1 MGLVALLFLLPLLNV
16 LACSF
21 SSPEKVVAGEVGL
34 FPVEFNVRGYQEV
47 FANDSL
53 MRGFLNTLF
62 YTFLGT
68 VIQVTLQM
76 LCAYPLSRPDFKG
89 RKFLNIFLT
98 LTMFVSG
105 GMIPTYLLI
114 SNLGMLDTIWAII
127 IPGCVSVFNIIVIR
141 TYMQNSIPAELQEAA
156 RIDGC
161 GDFQI
166 FLRVVLPLCRPILFV
181 MVLYAIVGYWNNY
194 FNALLYIQSTD
205 LYPLQRVLQDMLVT
219 NSGSLGAG
227 DPNLQEQ
234 LKYVTIVVS
243 SLPLLIIYPFFQKYF
258 EKGVTIGEHTIDFKA
273 GYRRLPILEAIR
285 EYAGVD
291 VKGMDEDQL
300 RETCKKLG
308 VEIDPSMGKGKL
320 IDAIFGAY
328 AEDKLIE
335 PTFIT
340 DYPVEMSP
348 LTKRHRDDDTLT
360 ERFELFVCGKE
371 LANAYSELNDPIDQ
385 LERFEEQARLKSKG
399 DDEAMFIDY
408 DFVRALEY
416 GMPPTSGLGMGID
429 RLTMF
434 MTGQTTIQDVLFFPQ
449 MRPEKIVKAS
459 E

>member
-1 MGLVALLFLLPLLNV
+1 MKRWNREKIFDVAIAIIMGLVALLFLLPLLNV

-21 SSPEKVVAGEVGL
+21 SSPERVVAGEVGL
-34 FPVEFNVRGYQEV
+34 FPVEFTVRGYQEV

-76 LCAYPLSRPDFKG
+76 RCAYPLSRPDFKG

-114 SNLGMLDTIWAII
+114 SNLRMLDTIWAII

-194 FNALLYIQSTD
+194 FNALLYIQSSD

-258 EKGVTIGEHTIDFKA
+258 EKGVVMG
-273 GYRRLPILEAIR
+273 G
-285 EYAGVD
+285 
-291 VKGMDEDQL
+291 VKG
-300 RETCKKLG
+300 
-308 VEIDPSMGKGKL
+308 
-320 IDAIFGAY
+320 
-328 AEDKLIE
+328 
-335 PTFIT
+335 
-340 DYPVEMSP
+340 
-348 LTKRHRDDDTLT
+348 
-360 ERFELFVCGKE
+360 
-371 LANAYSELNDPIDQ
+371 
-385 LERFEEQARLKSKG
+385 
-399 DDEAMFIDY
+399 
-408 DFVRALEY
+408 
-416 GMPPTSGLGMGID
+416 
-429 RLTMF
+429 
-434 MTGQTTIQDVLFFPQ
+434 
-449 MRPEKIVKAS
+449 
-459 E
+459 

>member
-1 MGLVALLFLLPLLNV
+1 MKRWNREKIFDVAIAIIMGLVALLFLLPLLNV

-21 SSPEKVVAGEVGL
+21 SSPERVVAGEVGL

-258 EKGVTIGEHTIDFKA
+258 EKGVVMG
-273 GYRRLPILEAIR
+273 G
-285 EYAGVD
+285 
-291 VKGMDEDQL
+291 VKG
-300 RETCKKLG
+300 
-308 VEIDPSMGKGKL
+308 
-320 IDAIFGAY
+320 
-328 AEDKLIE
+328 
-335 PTFIT
+335 
-340 DYPVEMSP
+340 
-348 LTKRHRDDDTLT
+348 
-360 ERFELFVCGKE
+360 
-371 LANAYSELNDPIDQ
+371 
-385 LERFEEQARLKSKG
+385 
-399 DDEAMFIDY
+399 
-408 DFVRALEY
+408 
-416 GMPPTSGLGMGID
+416 
-429 RLTMF
+429 
-434 MTGQTTIQDVLFFPQ
+434 
-449 MRPEKIVKAS
+449 
-459 E
+459 

>member
-1 MGLVALLFLLPLLNV
+1 MKRWNREKIFDVVITVIMLLVALAFLLPLLNV

-34 FPVEFNVRGYQEV
+34 FPVEFTVRGYQEV
-47 FANDSL
+47 FANNSL

-98 LTMFVSG
+98 LTMFISG

-243 SLPLLIIYPFFQKYF
+243 SLPLLVIYPFFQKYF
-258 EKGVTIGEHTIDFKA
+258 EKGVVMG
-273 GYRRLPILEAIR
+273 G
-285 EYAGVD
+285 
-291 VKGMDEDQL
+291 VKG
-300 RETCKKLG
+300 
-308 VEIDPSMGKGKL
+308 
-320 IDAIFGAY
+320 
-328 AEDKLIE
+328 
-335 PTFIT
+335 
-340 DYPVEMSP
+340 
-348 LTKRHRDDDTLT
+348 
-360 ERFELFVCGKE
+360 
-371 LANAYSELNDPIDQ
+371 
-385 LERFEEQARLKSKG
+385 
-399 DDEAMFIDY
+399 
-408 DFVRALEY
+408 
-416 GMPPTSGLGMGID
+416 
-429 RLTMF
+429 
-434 MTGQTTIQDVLFFPQ
+434 
-449 MRPEKIVKAS
+449 
-459 E
+459 

>member
-1 MGLVALLFLLPLLNV
+1 MKRWNREKIFDVAIAIIMGLVALLFLLPLLNV

-76 LCAYPLSRPDFKG
+76 LCASPLSRPGFKG

-258 EKGVTIGEHTIDFKA
+258 EKGVVMG
-273 GYRRLPILEAIR
+273 G
-285 EYAGVD
+285 
-291 VKGMDEDQL
+291 VKG
-300 RETCKKLG
+300 
-308 VEIDPSMGKGKL
+308 
-320 IDAIFGAY
+320 
-328 AEDKLIE
+328 
-335 PTFIT
+335 
-340 DYPVEMSP
+340 
-348 LTKRHRDDDTLT
+348 
-360 ERFELFVCGKE
+360 
-371 LANAYSELNDPIDQ
+371 
-385 LERFEEQARLKSKG
+385 
-399 DDEAMFIDY
+399 
-408 DFVRALEY
+408 
-416 GMPPTSGLGMGID
+416 
-429 RLTMF
+429 
-434 MTGQTTIQDVLFFPQ
+434 
-449 MRPEKIVKAS
+449 
-459 E
+459 

>member
-1 MGLVALLFLLPLLNV
+1 MKRWNREKIFDVAIAIIMGLVALLFLLPLLNV

-98 LTMFVSG
+98 LTTYVSG
-105 GMIPTYLLI
+105 SMIPTYLLI

-166 FLRVVLPLCRPILFV
+166 FLRVVLPLCRPIPFV
-181 MVLYAIVGYWNNY
+181 MVLYAIAGYWNNY
-194 FNALLYIQSTD
+194 FTALLYIQSTD

-258 EKGVTIGEHTIDFKA
+258 EKGVVMG
-273 GYRRLPILEAIR
+273 G
-285 EYAGVD
+285 
-291 VKGMDEDQL
+291 VKG
-300 RETCKKLG
+300 
-308 VEIDPSMGKGKL
+308 
-320 IDAIFGAY
+320 
-328 AEDKLIE
+328 
-335 PTFIT
+335 
-340 DYPVEMSP
+340 
-348 LTKRHRDDDTLT
+348 
-360 ERFELFVCGKE
+360 
-371 LANAYSELNDPIDQ
+371 
-385 LERFEEQARLKSKG
+385 
-399 DDEAMFIDY
+399 
-408 DFVRALEY
+408 
-416 GMPPTSGLGMGID
+416 
-429 RLTMF
+429 
-434 MTGQTTIQDVLFFPQ
+434 
-449 MRPEKIVKAS
+449 
-459 E
+459 

>member
-1 MGLVALLFLLPLLNV
+1 MKRWNREKIFDVAIAIIMGLVALLFLLPLLNV

-53 MRGFLNTLF
+53 MRGFLNALF

-258 EKGVTIGEHTIDFKA
+258 EKGVVMG
-273 GYRRLPILEAIR
+273 G
-285 EYAGVD
+285 
-291 VKGMDEDQL
+291 VKG
-300 RETCKKLG
+300 
-308 VEIDPSMGKGKL
+308 
-320 IDAIFGAY
+320 
-328 AEDKLIE
+328 
-335 PTFIT
+335 
-340 DYPVEMSP
+340 
-348 LTKRHRDDDTLT
+348 
-360 ERFELFVCGKE
+360 
-371 LANAYSELNDPIDQ
+371 
-385 LERFEEQARLKSKG
+385 
-399 DDEAMFIDY
+399 
-408 DFVRALEY
+408 
-416 GMPPTSGLGMGID
+416 
-429 RLTMF
+429 
-434 MTGQTTIQDVLFFPQ
+434 
-449 MRPEKIVKAS
+449 
-459 E
+459 

>member
-1 MGLVALLFLLPLLNV
+1 MKRWNREKIFDVAIAIIMGLVALLFLLPLLNV

-141 TYMQNSIPAELQEAA
+141 TYMQNSIPAELHEAA

-258 EKGVTIGEHTIDFKA
+258 EKGVVMG
-273 GYRRLPILEAIR
+273 G
-285 EYAGVD
+285 
-291 VKGMDEDQL
+291 VKG
-300 RETCKKLG
+300 
-308 VEIDPSMGKGKL
+308 
-320 IDAIFGAY
+320 
-328 AEDKLIE
+328 
-335 PTFIT
+335 
-340 DYPVEMSP
+340 
-348 LTKRHRDDDTLT
+348 
-360 ERFELFVCGKE
+360 
-371 LANAYSELNDPIDQ
+371 
-385 LERFEEQARLKSKG
+385 
-399 DDEAMFIDY
+399 
-408 DFVRALEY
+408 
-416 GMPPTSGLGMGID
+416 
-429 RLTMF
+429 
-434 MTGQTTIQDVLFFPQ
+434 
-449 MRPEKIVKAS
+449 
-459 E
+459 

>member
-1 MGLVALLFLLPLLNV
+1 MKRWNREEIFDVAIAIIMGLVALLFLLPLLNV

-258 EKGVTIGEHTIDFKA
+258 EKGVVMG
-273 GYRRLPILEAIR
+273 G
-285 EYAGVD
+285 
-291 VKGMDEDQL
+291 VKG
-300 RETCKKLG
+300 
-308 VEIDPSMGKGKL
+308 
-320 IDAIFGAY
+320 
-328 AEDKLIE
+328 
-335 PTFIT
+335 
-340 DYPVEMSP
+340 
-348 LTKRHRDDDTLT
+348 
-360 ERFELFVCGKE
+360 
-371 LANAYSELNDPIDQ
+371 
-385 LERFEEQARLKSKG
+385 
-399 DDEAMFIDY
+399 
-408 DFVRALEY
+408 
-416 GMPPTSGLGMGID
+416 
-429 RLTMF
+429 
-434 MTGQTTIQDVLFFPQ
+434 
-449 MRPEKIVKAS
+449 
-459 E
+459 

>member
-1 MGLVALLFLLPLLNV
+1 MKRWNREKIFDVAIAIIMGLVALLFLLPLLNV

-258 EKGVTIGEHTIDFKA
+258 VGGIMIGA
-273 GYRRLPILEAIR
+273 
-285 EYAGVD
+285 
-291 VKGMDEDQL
+291 VKG
-300 RETCKKLG
+300 
-308 VEIDPSMGKGKL
+308 
-320 IDAIFGAY
+320 
-328 AEDKLIE
+328 
-335 PTFIT
+335 
-340 DYPVEMSP
+340 
-348 LTKRHRDDDTLT
+348 
-360 ERFELFVCGKE
+360 
-371 LANAYSELNDPIDQ
+371 
-385 LERFEEQARLKSKG
+385 
-399 DDEAMFIDY
+399 
-408 DFVRALEY
+408 
-416 GMPPTSGLGMGID
+416 
-429 RLTMF
+429 
-434 MTGQTTIQDVLFFPQ
+434 
-449 MRPEKIVKAS
+449 
-459 E
+459 

>member
-1 MGLVALLFLLPLLNV
+1 MKRWNREKIFDVAIAIIMGLVALLFLLPLLNV

-47 FANDSL
+47 FADDSL

-258 EKGVTIGEHTIDFKA
+258 EKGVVMG
-273 GYRRLPILEAIR
+273 G
-285 EYAGVD
+285 
-291 VKGMDEDQL
+291 VKG
-300 RETCKKLG
+300 
-308 VEIDPSMGKGKL
+308 
-320 IDAIFGAY
+320 
-328 AEDKLIE
+328 
-335 PTFIT
+335 
-340 DYPVEMSP
+340 
-348 LTKRHRDDDTLT
+348 
-360 ERFELFVCGKE
+360 
-371 LANAYSELNDPIDQ
+371 
-385 LERFEEQARLKSKG
+385 
-399 DDEAMFIDY
+399 
-408 DFVRALEY
+408 
-416 GMPPTSGLGMGID
+416 
-429 RLTMF
+429 
-434 MTGQTTIQDVLFFPQ
+434 
-449 MRPEKIVKAS
+449 
-459 E
+459 

>member
-1 MGLVALLFLLPLLNV
+1 MKRLNREKLFDVVIALIMGAVALLFLLPLLNV

-21 SSPEKVVAGEVGL
+21 SSPDKVVAGEVGL
-34 FPVEFNVRGYQEV
+34 FPVEFTLKGYEQV

-53 MRGFLNTLF
+53 MRGFLNSLL

-114 SNLGMLDTIWAII
+114 SNLEMLDTIWAII

-141 TYMQNSIPAELQEAA
+141 TYMSNSIPAEVQEAA

-166 FLRVVLPLCRPILFV
+166 FLRVILPLCRPILFV

-194 FNALLYIQSTD
+194 FNALLYIQSAD

-243 SLPLLIIYPFFQKYF
+243 SLPLLVIYPFFQKYF
-258 EKGVTIGEHTIDFKA
+258 EKGVVMG
-273 GYRRLPILEAIR
+273 G
-285 EYAGVD
+285 
-291 VKGMDEDQL
+291 VKG
-300 RETCKKLG
+300 
-308 VEIDPSMGKGKL
+308 
-320 IDAIFGAY
+320 
-328 AEDKLIE
+328 
-335 PTFIT
+335 
-340 DYPVEMSP
+340 
-348 LTKRHRDDDTLT
+348 
-360 ERFELFVCGKE
+360 
-371 LANAYSELNDPIDQ
+371 
-385 LERFEEQARLKSKG
+385 
-399 DDEAMFIDY
+399 
-408 DFVRALEY
+408 
-416 GMPPTSGLGMGID
+416 
-429 RLTMF
+429 
-434 MTGQTTIQDVLFFPQ
+434 
-449 MRPEKIVKAS
+449 
-459 E
+459 

>member
-1 MGLVALLFLLPLLNV
+1 MKRWNREKIFDVAIAIIMGLVALLFLLPLLNV

-53 MRGFLNTLF
+53 MLGFLNTLF

-258 EKGVTIGEHTIDFKA
+258 EKGVVMG
-273 GYRRLPILEAIR
+273 G
-285 EYAGVD
+285 
-291 VKGMDEDQL
+291 VKG
-300 RETCKKLG
+300 
-308 VEIDPSMGKGKL
+308 
-320 IDAIFGAY
+320 
-328 AEDKLIE
+328 
-335 PTFIT
+335 
-340 DYPVEMSP
+340 
-348 LTKRHRDDDTLT
+348 
-360 ERFELFVCGKE
+360 
-371 LANAYSELNDPIDQ
+371 
-385 LERFEEQARLKSKG
+385 
-399 DDEAMFIDY
+399 
-408 DFVRALEY
+408 
-416 GMPPTSGLGMGID
+416 
-429 RLTMF
+429 
-434 MTGQTTIQDVLFFPQ
+434 
-449 MRPEKIVKAS
+449 
-459 E
+459 